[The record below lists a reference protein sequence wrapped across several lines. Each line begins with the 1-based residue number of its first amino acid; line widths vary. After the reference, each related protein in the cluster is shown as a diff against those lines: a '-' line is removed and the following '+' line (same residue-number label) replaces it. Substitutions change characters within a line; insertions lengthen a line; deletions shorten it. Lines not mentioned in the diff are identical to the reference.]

1 MREVEIWVE
10 PIENTMYASTQNK
23 PFAWG
28 IRVDGEDHGGGFADT
43 FTWAVQ
49 SAAYYI
55 RDLESG
61 TFNEA
66 NE

>member
-10 PIENTMYASTQNK
+10 LTENTMHAGATDK

-28 IRVDGEDHGGGFADT
+28 ITVDGEDHGGGLTDT

-49 SAAYYI
+49 SAAYYV

-61 TFNEA
+61 AFDEA